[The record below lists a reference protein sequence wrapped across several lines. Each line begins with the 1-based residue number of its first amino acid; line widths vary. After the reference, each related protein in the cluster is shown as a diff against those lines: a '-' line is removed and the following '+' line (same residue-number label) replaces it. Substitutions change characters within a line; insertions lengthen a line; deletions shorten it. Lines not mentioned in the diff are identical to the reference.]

1 MPTMCKVLDL
11 TQHHKMK
18 KKSKLII
25 QTKGWPQDLPSAAA
39 SVAKD
44 TSILLLTTP
53 DPEVYLSRAFTCS
66 PTSVLPKEHR
76 DDDVILY
83 QE

>member
-1 MPTMCKVLDL
+1 MTTGTSL
-11 TQHHKMK
+11 TD
-18 KKSKLII
+18 IY
-25 QTKGWPQDLPSAAA
+25 LPSAAA

-53 DPEVYLSRAFTCS
+53 PFLKFIYLGLS
-66 PTSVLPKEHR
+66 PVLLHVLPKEHR

>member
-1 MPTMCKVLDL
+1 MTTGASL
-11 TQHHKMK
+11 TD
-18 KKSKLII
+18 IY
-25 QTKGWPQDLPSAAA
+25 LPSAAA

-53 DPEVYLSRAFTCS
+53 FLKFIYLGLS
-66 PTSVLPKEHR
+66 PVLLHVLPKEHR
-76 DDDVILY
+76 DHDVILY

>member
-1 MPTMCKVLDL
+1 MQGTRSDTAPQNEKEI
-11 TQHHKMK
+11 QI
-18 KKSKLII
+18 II
-25 QTKGWPQDLPSAAA
+25 QTKGWPQDLPSTAA

-44 TSILLLTTP
+44 TSILFLTTP
-53 DPEVYLSRAFTCS
+53 APEVYLSRAFTCS